1 MAATDRVVCLNRHV
15 CCSGQPEAVSRH
27 PEYLALFGPRAA
39 ASLAVYATST
49 TMPTISPARWCRR
62 TRRPQK
68 LPKGRRMTRVPAMLD
83 DFLVRAMLGGIGVAA
98 LAGPLGCF
106 VVWRRMAFFGNA
118 LAHSALLGIALGALL
133 AVDLN
138 LATVAVCL
146 VFAIALVL
154 LQRQPALS
162 TDTMLG
168 ILAHVAL
175 ALGLVAL
182 SFLEWLRVDLMAYL
196 FGDVLA
202 VTAGDLIWIWGG
214 GAVALA
220 ALLWLWSALLSI
232 TLNEELAQAEG
243 VDVGR
248 VQFGFM
254 LVMAL
259 AVAIGMK
266 IVGILL
272 IVSLLVIPAA
282 AARQLARTPEQ
293 MAALAALIGALAVVA
308 GVGGSLRGTRRPAP
322 RSWSRRPCCSRWR
335 WRSAPPCVQPA
346 RSSFS
351 RRGR

>member
-1 MAATDRVVCLNRHV
+1 
-15 CCSGQPEAVSRH
+15 
-27 PEYLALFGPRAA
+27 
-39 ASLAVYATST
+39 
-49 TMPTISPARWCRR
+49 
-62 TRRPQK
+62 
-68 LPKGRRMTRVPAMLD
+68 MLD
-83 DFLVRAMLGGIGVAA
+83 DFIVRAILGGVGVAA

-106 VVWRRMAFFGNA
+106 VVWRRMAFFGHA

-133 AVDLN
+133 AIDLN
-138 LATVAVCL
+138 LATMTVCL
-146 VFAIALVL
+146 AFAIALLL
-154 LQRQPALS
+154 LQRQPGLS
-162 TDTMLG
+162 TDTILG
-168 ILAHVAL
+168 ILAHTAL
-175 ALGLVAL
+175 ALGLVVL

-214 GAVALA
+214 GAVALM

-248 VQFGFM
+248 VQFGFV

-282 AARQLARTPEQ
+282 AARHLARTPEQ
-293 MAALAALIGALAVVA
+293 MAALAALIGALAVVM
-308 GVGGSLRGTRRPAP
+308 GIGGSLQWDTPAGPTIVLATAMLFSLALGIGPALRPA
-322 RSWSRRPCCSRWR
+322 RPE
-335 WRSAPPCVQPA
+335 
-346 RSSFS
+346 
-351 RRGR
+351 

>member
-1 MAATDRVVCLNRHV
+1 
-15 CCSGQPEAVSRH
+15 
-27 PEYLALFGPRAA
+27 
-39 ASLAVYATST
+39 
-49 TMPTISPARWCRR
+49 
-62 TRRPQK
+62 
-68 LPKGRRMTRVPAMLD
+68 MLD
-83 DFLVRAMLGGIGVAA
+83 DFIVRALLGGVGVAA

-106 VVWRRMAFFGNA
+106 VVWRRMAFFGSA
-118 LAHSALLGIALGALL
+118 LAHSALLGVALGALL

-138 LATVAVCL
+138 LMTTAVCL
-146 VFAIALVL
+146 AFALALAL
-154 LQRQPALS
+154 LERQRALS
-162 TDTMLG
+162 TDTILG

-202 VTAGDLIWIWGG
+202 VTPWDLAWIYGG
-214 GAVALA
+214 GIVILAV
-220 ALLWLWSALLSI
+220 LLRLWQALLSI
-232 TLNEELAQAEG
+232 TVNEELAQAEG

-248 VQFGFM
+248 VRLGFM

-293 MAALAALIGALAVVA
+293 MAALAAAIGALAVVIGIGASMLWDTPA
-308 GVGGSLRGTRRPAP
+308 GPSIVLAATLLLMLGLAAGPALRLRSSRPAE
-322 RSWSRRPCCSRWR
+322 
-335 WRSAPPCVQPA
+335 
-346 RSSFS
+346 
-351 RRGR
+351 